1 VSAMTE
7 RKSKRHPGIRIR
19 TTGSGAR
26 RYDVRYRT
34 PEGKSKTRSFAKLV
48 DAQRFQATTKA
59 DMARGQYVDPAAG
72 LVPFR
77 EFSETWLSARS
88 TAVTTHERMEVYL
101 RLHIW
106 PVIGHMLLARIKVSD
121 IHRLTASLRHLA
133 PTTQE
138 QILKTASSVL
148 AAAVDDELIPKN
160 PSTADSVSTERIEKK
175 RVVPWSHGQVSA
187 FHQELPERYAI
198 LAQIGAGLGLRQG
211 ESFAL
216 SPDDIDPT
224 GEWITIQRQVRQ
236 TQGKLHFA
244 LPKYAKDRDIPL
256 PKSVREALAEYE
268 TQFPPKA
275 VTLPWNA
282 PDGRPVT
289 ARLYVTSRE
298 GKALN
303 RNYINPSV
311 WTPALMAAGIK
322 TTRENMSHTLRHY
335 YASVLLDAGE
345 NIRAL
350 SEYLGHSDPGFTLRV
365 YTHLMPKSS
374 ERTRAAI
381 DAAWRET
388 RTRVGARSR
397 GTDCRPRT
405 KLRLTLSSS
414 PARRRRSGRTAPRR
428 SAARTPSAER
438 SSRGTRLSPESDV
451 VQPE

>member
-1 VSAMTE
+1 MNAVNE
-7 RKSKRHPGIRIR
+7 KKRKHHPGIRIR
-19 TTGSGAR
+19 TLDSGAR

-34 PEGKSKTRSFAKLV
+34 PEGKYKTRSFTKLV

-72 LVPFR
+72 QVPFR
-77 EFSETWLSARS
+77 EFSETWLEARS
-88 TAVTTHERMEVYL
+88 TAVTTRERIEVYL

-106 PVIGHMLLARIKVSD
+106 PVIGHKLLTKIKVSD

-138 QILKTASSVL
+138 QILKTASSVF
-148 AAAVDDELIPKN
+148 AAAIDDELLVKN
-160 PSTADSVSTERIEKK
+160 PCTANSVSTDRIEKK
-175 RVVPWSHGQVSA
+175 RVVPWAQSQVLA
-187 FHQELPERYAI
+187 FHKELPERYAI
-198 LAQIGAGLGLRQG
+198 LVQLGAGLGLRQG

-224 GEWITIQRQVRQ
+224 GEWVTIQRQVRQ

-244 LPKYAKDRDIPL
+244 LPKYAKVRDIPL
-256 PKSVREALAEYE
+256 PQSVREALAEYE
-268 TQFPPKA
+268 SQFPPRD

-282 PDGRPVT
+282 PDGQPVT
-289 ARLYVTSRE
+289 ARLYATSRE

-311 WTPALMAAGIK
+311 WTPALKAAGIE
-322 TTRENMSHTLRHY
+322 TTRENMSHALRHH

-345 NIRAL
+345 NIKAL

-374 ERTRAAI
+374 KRTRTAI
-381 DAAWRET
+381 DAAWRE
-388 RTRVGARSR
+388 GE
-397 GTDCRPRT
+397 D
-405 KLRLTLSSS
+405 
-414 PARRRRSGRTAPRR
+414 
-428 SAARTPSAER
+428 
-438 SSRGTRLSPESDV
+438 
-451 VQPE
+451 